1 MIRASVR
8 FDTRGRAALE
18 REFSRRLEKSAL
30 QMTDRAAAKAKDRI
44 RADMAA
50 AGLGR
55 LGFALGS
62 GSDLKKSGQVHR
74 KGNGWSASGWVAV
87 RSRSQRT
94 QGAIESYTE
103 GSTILPRRGRYL
115 WFATDDIKR
124 LARVPLPNSGGNSY
138 GNVRLEPRLWD
149 RTYGRT
155 LGPLFPMKA
164 ADGTPLLAI
173 RNATLSLS
181 AGSAFP
187 PGGNCSGPVRTM
199 LDVVE
204 PMPTN
209 ASSATRY
216 CVAFAVPSCRFPGS
230 RAFELITMRWPGSGA
245 VVSPVAESDV
255 LPP

>member
-30 QMTDRAAAKAKDRI
+30 QMTDRAAAKAKGRI

-181 AGSAFP
+181 GKARSARPLTKTGKVPKGQVQQEVIIAFIGIP
-187 PGGNCSGPVRTM
+187 RTSRKARINVPEIMRKVLSEMAKVDGVRF
-199 LDVVE
+199 
-204 PMPTN
+204 
-209 ASSATRY
+209 S
-216 CVAFAVPSCRFPGS
+216 
-230 RAFELITMRWPGSGA
+230 
-245 VVSPVAESDV
+245 VS
-255 LPP
+255 

>member
-74 KGNGWSASGWVAV
+74 KGNGWSASGWVFV

-173 RNATLSLS
+173 RNATLSIAGKSRSVKPLS
-181 AGSAFP
+181 KTGKVPKGQVQQEVIIAFIGIP
-187 PGGNCSGPVRTM
+187 RTSRKARINVPEIMRKVLSEMAKVDGVRF
-199 LDVVE
+199 
-204 PMPTN
+204 
-209 ASSATRY
+209 S
-216 CVAFAVPSCRFPGS
+216 
-230 RAFELITMRWPGSGA
+230 
-245 VVSPVAESDV
+245 VS
-255 LPP
+255 

>member
-173 RNATLSLS
+173 RNATLSIAGKSRSVKPLS
-181 AGSAFP
+181 KTGKVPKGQVQQEVIIAFIGIP
-187 PGGNCSGPVRTM
+187 RTSRKARINVPEIMRKVLSEMAKVDGVRF
-199 LDVVE
+199 
-204 PMPTN
+204 
-209 ASSATRY
+209 S
-216 CVAFAVPSCRFPGS
+216 
-230 RAFELITMRWPGSGA
+230 
-245 VVSPVAESDV
+245 VS
-255 LPP
+255 